1 MFCVLQ
7 AALADTR
14 RHLTGAEVRQKKK
27 PGLGTESAS
36 RLSRTRKTEEHHN
49 AGKKNRDHHKSDDR
63 DLGAAA
69 CRWVGVEKWIPAVNA
84 SRKAKEKAGLWNA
97 NCVQAQ
103 PGGRGDRTRT
113 CGLVVP
119 NHARYQLRNTSIQ
132 LPFLGAFLLYRKN
145 RLSSMPYSVYTLAN
159 PPSLVSRYL
168 ENRSLPVSYMVFTTM
183 SKEIFRV

>member
-36 RLSRTRKTEEHHN
+36 RLSRTGKSEEHHN

-69 CRWVGVEKWIPAVNA
+69 CRCLKALSLIHGHKRESNA
-84 SRKAKEKAGLWNA
+84 KKKRVCLTWNA
-97 NCVQAQ
+97 
-103 PGGRGDRTRT
+103 D
-113 CGLVVP
+113 
-119 NHARYQLRNTSIQ
+119 
-132 LPFLGAFLLYRKN
+132 
-145 RLSSMPYSVYTLAN
+145 LSA
-159 PPSLVSRYL
+159 PS
-168 ENRSLPVSYMVFTTM
+168 
-183 SKEIFRV
+183 

>member
-1 MFCVLQ
+1 M
-7 AALADTR
+7 
-14 RHLTGAEVRQKKK
+14 
-27 PGLGTESAS
+27 P
-36 RLSRTRKTEEHHN
+36 RLFY
-49 AGKKNRDHHKSDDR
+49 
-63 DLGAAA
+63 LPL
-69 CRWVGVEKWIPAVNA
+69 V
-84 SRKAKEKAGLWNA
+84 
-97 NCVQAQ
+97 Q
-103 PGGRGDRTRT
+103 PGVLLSLKAARKIATTTKVMIATWERQLAAGRGYRTRT

-168 ENRSLPVSYMVFTTM
+168 ENRSRPVSYMVFTTM